1 MRYKKKKRQIVSAA
15 LAAMVAMQLCI
26 PSATF
31 AAVPTKKLKVIT
43 GFTEL
48 PEEVAHIQIPAD
60 AGENFEDYLNFPET
74 IEASV
79 VEYKNVNHQKN
90 NADRDKGAEDE
101 KAAADD
107 RDKKEDSEIAA
118 GSNAKK
124 ENLNEEET
132 PETETS
138 ENVPDS
144 NNEEE
149 TPETENSE
157 NMPDSNDEE
166 ETPETENSEN
176 MPDSNDEEE
185 TPETEN
191 SENVPDSNDEEEA
204 DKQEV
209 QEKDQQGTFLIA
221 TDSNGGDFLEDYEF
235 EDEEISEDIPVLT
248 DISVTWEPGE
258 NREDESGFY
267 YYLPVLPREYILAE
281 GVELPEIEVSMDGGI
296 ALLAS
301 TDTYNIANGGININS
316 NTLEQYNDATITG
329 SSTTNVIL
337 VSGVEA
343 TITISDLDIRIP
355 IDKNATTASNWIPAI
370 RLANGANLNLILEG
384 KNTLKGGDRCAAI
397 DVPEGCTLTISGEG
411 SLKATG
417 GGGAGIGASSMRK
430 GSLGTIEING
440 GNIEAYGSGMAAGI
454 GGGLEG
460 SIGTIVINGGTV
472 YAKGGYGNYSMDIQ
486 NVYGGAGIGGGA
498 YGCVDLIE
506 INGGNVTACGG
517 YATNAGRHPGAAIG
531 TGGGGAK
538 AIGEGKYKYGD
549 IEINGGTVSA
559 IAYHNEVY
567 AIGVAVKPGQALPEG
582 STLEGS
588 ISISNE
594 ATVNLNGG
602 DYFPKSENSGLKN
615 YTIQGTIADGRLT
628 ESSYP
633 VTISVGEITWD
644 AGTMKVSGYQGTLTA
659 SNYLKPLTAGT
670 PVMVKVTV
678 GENYVYQ
685 MAADV
690 DDGNATITLKTGI
703 PLYETRLKFVS
714 TSITSDQV
722 LQASDITIKQ
732 NGEQLINEE
741 GQSAAMVIPSMQIS
755 YDEANTGHLTVYLP
769 ENENKT
775 EISVTVPGLNDG
787 NPITVSGKT
796 ISTTTPN
803 EIEMFHDD
811 TVCSHEYYNAD
822 GFCEACGAYQ
832 EAKNWKGYYEIYN
845 AGQLFWFAKQFNESK
860 IPDNSNLKL
869 MKDIEI
875 PDGHDWTSIGNIS
888 NKSFK
893 GNIEGNYHVI
903 SGLRPANDGTSEWG
917 LVASI
922 KYGNVQ
928 NIGLVFEGDWTCG
941 LCRLT
946 VGDIKIQNCFVVGT
960 NFSYSCS
967 QGAVTK
973 NGTVTN
979 CLAVSGKL
987 EGTKYSNDHRATF
1000 TNCYETIKSDYS
1012 SPGITTIS
1020 EEKLK
1025 SGEIA
1030 YKLNGDRSDGTWG
1043 QVIGTEDY
1051 PHFRKY
1057 SKTVYYDSATQ
1068 TYSNNKAASITSAAV
1083 TDIKTT
1089 SDKKATAT
1097 LKATGTPGA
1106 EVKFFLT
1113 SGEDERT
1120 LTLDDMFSKGTLLT
1134 ESSSGKYE
1142 YPIQNLAPDKE
1153 YHVRLMIKKDG
1164 NLSLDVTY
1172 VNFQTEKVQQEAP
1185 KADDVSINYEQETLE
1200 NKASCDL
1207 EYAAS
1212 KDAQSWT
1219 MIRQGGMVR
1228 LTGLLD
1234 NIRESGVS
1242 VPFYIRRKASSTMS
1256 ASEAVYVADLQTQA
1270 IPEESNKPNIDYRKE
1285 EITIS
1290 SSLQYVIVN
1299 GTTTSPSWTSAKMGS
1314 GSGISITDIISSDHE
1329 SMVYYR
1335 YAASNTDEKFAG
1347 KPESI
1352 TILKRTAAPA
1362 AITEGEVDI
1371 TGTTITINRT
1381 SPENDIEYGYRD
1393 ADSDGAFTWIDGTE
1407 IQGLYPAHGYQVT
1420 SRIKAKENAFASERT
1435 EPLNVSTKD
1444 TLRIVGN
1451 GTQKWNAKGT
1461 YGVSLAQ
1468 IPVSLASGY
1477 GVYNGANQLVA
1488 GTWSWEPEN
1497 SSSASGIYPNVED
1510 NKAYTVKFTPTDSSA
1525 SYDRT
1530 LTDSVVPEIS
1540 KYPLQF
1546 SVAVEDKTYDG
1557 TTNADIS
1564 SVTFEGSVTLQKD
1577 KDYTVTASFDDASV
1591 GNGKNV
1597 TATVTLMGQAAKN
1610 YALKQSSFTTTGNIT
1625 KAAVPDFTKE
1635 TALTIVNDY
1644 ANIYTMALP
1653 VLPVPEAPKEYGTV
1667 TYGAPTVNLSSTYY
1681 TDGAKV
1687 ENGKLTLPIQKN
1699 DVETTGSVGT
1709 VTVVIKSTNYE
1720 DITLTVNVNATNK
1733 LVPTVTAPT
1742 VNTLTYN
1749 GAEQALVTA
1758 GKTTGGTMLY
1768 RLGDS
1773 EWSEQIPT
1781 AKNAGEYTVWYKVQG
1796 NAEYADVAEQSLPVT
1811 VAKRAVTV
1819 TALDKSAYTGSTAP
1833 DLSSPEA
1840 DKDYKVEGLVGADT
1854 LSGTVA
1860 LDYAQTPDMSKTG
1873 KTAINI
1879 TGTLSNDNYEITY
1892 ISGTLTVSKQSSSD
1906 GGSSSGGSGS
1916 GGGSSSGGS
1925 NGSGSNDNTNQP
1937 EDKPQARVTGET
1949 NPIQPDKTG
1958 NAAVDNSSVQS
1969 AIDKAKQDAK
1979 KNGTTENGIG
1989 VTVPI
1994 TPAAGQTSFNVTIKA
2009 QTLDLLVK
2017 ENVRQFTVATD
2028 HLVSVTIGL
2037 DTLKQLDTAYAGGD
2051 IILRA
2056 DKVDALRSTEAKATI
2071 GTRPTYDLSLV
2082 YLSGGK
2088 ETPIANLNGH
2098 TISVRLPYTPANGE
2112 QTGNLYAVYVDDA
2125 GKVEWI
2131 TKSSYNASLKAVVF
2145 ETGHFSVYGVG
2156 YKNPAPA
2163 FTDITGHWAADNIL
2177 FAASRGLLSG
2187 TSDTTFSPDTGMTR
2201 GMFVTALGRL
2211 AGINPDSYQTGKFTD
2226 VKADAYYAPY
2236 VNWAAQIGIVEGVTA
2251 TTFAPDTNINREQMA
2266 VIMKN
2271 YAAKLGYDLPQTLKA
2286 VTFADNTQI
2295 SSWAKDAVKSM
2306 QQAGIL
2312 AGKNENKFDPK
2323 GTATRAEVATVLRR
2337 FVEIVIDPQ
2346 AANGWQQNDSG
2357 QWNYYR
2363 NGESVKGWLSEDQKW
2378 YWLDK
2383 VTGIMFAG
2391 GWKQIDGKW
2400 YYFYA
2405 DGTMAVNTASDR

>member
-1 MRYKKKKRQIVSAA
+1 MRYKKKKWQIVSAA
-15 LAAMVAMQLCI
+15 LAAMIAMQLCI

-79 VEYKNVNHQKN
+79 VEYKNVDHQKN

-132 PETETS
+132 PETENS

-144 NNEEE
+144 NN
-149 TPETENSE
+149 
-157 NMPDSNDEE
+157 EE

-221 TDSNGGDFLEDYEF
+221 TDSNAGDFLEDYEF

-248 DISVTWEPGE
+248 DISVTWELDE

-301 TDTYNIANGGININS
+301 TGTYDIADGGIVINS
-316 NTLEQYNDATITG
+316 STLEQYNHATITG
-329 SSTTNVIL
+329 NSTTHVIQ

-343 TITISDLDIRIP
+343 TITISNLDIQIP
-355 IDKNATTASNWIPAI
+355 IDNNATTASNWIPAI
-370 RLANGANLNLILEG
+370 RLGDGAKLNLILEG
-384 KNTLKGGDRCAAI
+384 TNTLKGGDRCAAI

-417 GGGAGIGASSMRK
+417 GVGAGIGASSMRK
-430 GSLGTIEING
+430 GSLGRIEING

-460 SIGTIVINGGTV
+460 GIGTIVINGGTV
-472 YAKGGYGNYSMDIQ
+472 YAKGGYGNYPMDIK

-498 YGCVDLIE
+498 YGCVDRIE

-517 YATNAGRHPGAAIG
+517 YVTNAGRRPGAAIG

-538 AIGEGKYKYGD
+538 LVEGGYKYG
-549 IEINGGTVSA
+549 EIVIKGGTVSA

-567 AIGVAVKPGQALPEG
+567 AIGVAEKPSVDG
-582 STLEGS
+582 TLVGS
-588 ISISNE
+588 ISIRDQ
-594 ATVNLNGG
+594 AVVNLNGG

-615 YTIQGTIADGRLT
+615 YAIQGTIADVRFT
-628 ESSYP
+628 ESTYP
-633 VTISVGEITWD
+633 VTISVGGITWN
-644 AGTMKVSGYQGTLTA
+644 AGTMKVSDYQVTLQA
-659 SNYLKPLTAGT
+659 SNYLKPLTPGT
-670 PVMVKVTV
+670 PITVQVTV
-678 GENYVYQ
+678 GDYVYQ
-685 MAADV
+685 MEADVADV
-690 DDGNATITLKTGI
+690 DDKNATITLKAAT

-714 TSITSDQV
+714 TVITSDQI
-722 LQASDITIKQ
+722 LQATDITVKQ
-732 NGEQLINEE
+732 NDKPLSNQE

-769 ENENKT
+769 ENRNKT

-787 NPITVSGKT
+787 NPITKSGET
-796 ISTTTPN
+796 ISIKTPN
-803 EIEMFHDD
+803 EITMFQRD
-811 TVCSHEYYNAD
+811 TSCSHEHYNAD

-832 EAKNWKGYYEIYN
+832 EPKNWKGYYEIYN
-845 AGQLFWFAKQFNESK
+845 AGQLFWFAKQFNDGK
-860 IPDNSNLKL
+860 IPNTSNLKL
-869 MKDIEI
+869 MKDIKI
-875 PDGHDWTSIGNIS
+875 PDGYAWTSIGAIADG
-888 NKSFK
+888 KSFR
-893 GNIEGNYHVI
+893 GTIEGNYHVI
-903 SGLRPANDGTSEWG
+903 SGLRPANDGTSSKYG
-917 LVASI
+917 LVAWIRHGS
-922 KYGNVQ
+922 VQ
-928 NIGLVFEGDWTCG
+928 NIGLVLEGNWTCG
-941 LCRLT
+941 LCRNAYA
-946 VGDIKIQNCFVVGT
+946 INIQNCFVVGT
-960 NFSYSCS
+960 DFSDSCS
-967 QGAVTK
+967 E
-973 NGTVTN
+973 GTVTN

-987 EGTKYSNDHRATF
+987 EGNKYPNDYRATF
-1000 TNCYETIKSDYS
+1000 TNCYETKKSDYS

-1030 YKLNGDRSDGTWG
+1030 YKLNGEKSDGTWG

-1057 SKTVYYDSATQ
+1057 SKTVYYDPAAG

-1083 TDIKTT
+1083 TDIRTI
-1089 SDKKATAT
+1089 SDTKATAT

-1106 EVKFFLT
+1106 DVKFFLT

-1134 ESSSGKYE
+1134 ESSSGNYE
-1142 YPIQNLAPDKE
+1142 CIITDLAPDTE
-1153 YHVRLMIKKDG
+1153 YHVRLMIQKEGK
-1164 NLSLDVTY
+1164 LSLDVTY
-1172 VNFQTEKVQQEAP
+1172 VNFRTEKVRQEAP
-1185 KADDVSINYEQETLE
+1185 KAADVSINYEQETLE

-1219 MIRQGGMVR
+1219 TIRQGGKVR
-1228 LTGLLD
+1228 LTGLLN
-1234 NIRESGVS
+1234 NIRENGGS
-1242 VPFYIRRKASSTMS
+1242 VPVYIRKKASSSMS
-1256 ASEAVYVADLQTQA
+1256 ASEAVLVANLQTQA
-1270 IPEESNKPNIDYRKE
+1270 IPGESNKPNIDYRKE

-1299 GTTTSPSWTSAKMGS
+1299 GTNTSPNWTSAKMGS
-1314 GSGISITDIISSDHE
+1314 ESGISITDIISSDHE
-1329 SMVYYR
+1329 STVYYR
-1335 YAASNTDEKFAG
+1335 VAASNKDKKFAG

-1362 AITEGEVDI
+1362 AITKDEVTI

-1381 SPENDIEYGYRD
+1381 NPENDIEYGYRD

-1451 GTQKWNAKGT
+1451 GTPKWNAKGT
-1461 YGVSLAQ
+1461 YGVSLDK

-1477 GVYNGANQLVA
+1477 GVYNGANQPVA

-1497 SSSASGIYPNVED
+1497 SSSASGIYPNVKD
-1510 NKAYTVKFTPTDSSA
+1510 NKAYTVKFTPTDASA

-1540 KYPLQF
+1540 KYPLQL

-1610 YALKQSSFTTTGNIT
+1610 YALKQSSITTTGNIT
-1625 KAAVPDFTKE
+1625 KAAAPDFTKE
-1635 TALTIVNDY
+1635 TALTIVNDCEKT
-1644 ANIYTMALP
+1644 YTVTLPALP
-1653 VLPVPEAPKEYGTV
+1653 TLETPKEYGTV

-1681 TDGAKV
+1681 ADGAKV
-1687 ENGKLTLPIQKN
+1687 EDGKLILPIQKN
-1699 DVETTGSVGT
+1699 DVKTTGSVGT

-1742 VNTLTYN
+1742 ANALTYN

-1773 EWSEQIPT
+1773 KWSEQLPT

-1811 VAKRAVTV
+1811 VAKKAVTV
-1819 TALDKSAYTGSTAP
+1819 TALDQSAYTGSTAP
-1833 DLSSPEA
+1833 DLSSPKA

-1854 LSGTVA
+1854 LSGTVT
-1860 LDYAQTPDMSKTG
+1860 LTYAQTPDMSKTG
-1873 KTAINI
+1873 QTKINI
-1879 TGTLSNDNYEITY
+1879 TGTLSNANYAITY
-1892 ISGTLTVSKQSSSD
+1892 VPGTLTVSNQPS
-1906 GGSSSGGSGS
+1906 GGDSSSGGPDG

-1925 NGSGSNDNTNQP
+1925 NGSGNNDNTNQP
-1937 EDKPQARVTGET
+1937 EDKPQAPVTGET
-1949 NPIQPDKTG
+1949 KPIQPDKNG

-1979 KNGTTENGIG
+1979 KNGTTEKGIA

-1994 TPAAGQTSFNVTIKA
+1994 TSAAGQTSFNVTIKA

-2028 HLVSVTIGL
+2028 HLVSVNIGL
-2037 DTLKQLDTAYAGGD
+2037 DTLKQLDAASAGGD

-2056 DKVDALRSTEAKATI
+2056 NKVDALRSTEAKAAI
-2071 GTRPTYDLSLV
+2071 GTRPVYDLSLV

-2088 ETPIANLNGH
+2088 ETPITSLNGH
-2098 TISVRLPYTPANGE
+2098 TISVRLPYTAAKGE

-2131 TKSSYNASLKAVVF
+2131 TRSSYDASLKAVVF

-2163 FTDITGHWAADNIL
+2163 FTDIHNHWAADNIL

-2187 TSDTTFSPDTGMTR
+2187 TSDTTFSPGTGMTR

-2236 VNWAAQIGIVEGVTA
+2236 VNWAAQNGIMEGATA

-2266 VIMKN
+2266 VIMAN
-2271 YAAKLGYDLPQTLKA
+2271 YAKKLGYDLPKTLRA
-2286 VTFADNTQI
+2286 VTFADNAQI
-2295 SSWAKDAVKSM
+2295 SSWAKDAVKAM

-2312 AGKNENKFDPK
+2312 AGKANNRFDPK

-2337 FVEIVIDPQ
+2337 FVKIVIDPQ
-2346 AANGWQQNDSG
+2346 TANGWQQNDSG
-2357 QWNYYR
+2357 QWSYYR
-2363 NGESVKGWLSEDQKW
+2363 NGEPVKGLLSDDQKW

-2383 VTGIMFAG
+2383 TTGMMFAG
-2391 GWKQIDGKW
+2391 GWKQINGKW
-2400 YYFYA
+2400 YYFYT
-2405 DGTMAVNTASDR
+2405 DGTMAVNTTIDGYTIGSDGARK

>member
-1 MRYKKKKRQIVSAA
+1 MRYKKKKWQIVSAA
-15 LAAMVAMQLCI
+15 LAAMMAMQLCI

-31 AAVPTKKLKVIT
+31 AAVSTKKLKLIT

-107 RDKKEDSEIAA
+107 RDKKEDSEIAT

-124 ENLNEEET
+124 ENLN
-132 PETETS
+132 
-138 ENVPDS
+138 
-144 NNEEE
+144 
-149 TPETENSE
+149 
-157 NMPDSNDEE
+157 EE

-209 QEKDQQGTFLIA
+209 QEKDQQKDQQGTFLLA
-221 TDSNGGDFLEDYEF
+221 TDSNAGDFLEDYEF

-248 DISVTWEPGE
+248 DISVTWELDE

-267 YYLPVLPREYILAE
+267 YYLPVLPREYILAA

-301 TDTYNIANGGININS
+301 TGTYNIANGGIVINS
-316 NTLEQYNDATITG
+316 DTLEQYNDATITG

-384 KNTLKGGDRCAAI
+384 ENTLKGGDMCAAI

-417 GGGAGIGASSMRK
+417 GVGAGIGASSMRK
-430 GSLGTIEING
+430 GSLGKIEING
-440 GNIEAYGSGMAAGI
+440 GNIKAYGSGMAAGI
-454 GGGLEG
+454 GGSVEG
-460 SIGTIVINGGTV
+460 GIGTIVINGGTV
-472 YAKGGYGNYSMDIQ
+472 YAKGGHGSYPKDI
-486 NVYGGAGIGGGA
+486 NHVYGGAGIGGGA

-506 INGGNVTACGG
+506 INGGNVTAYGG
-517 YATNAGRHPGAAIG
+517 YVTNAGRHPGAAIG

-538 AIGEGKYKYGD
+538 PIGEDGYKYGD
-549 IEINGGTVSA
+549 IKINGGTVSA

-567 AIGVAVKPGQALPEG
+567 AIGVAEKPSVEG
-582 STLEGS
+582 TLVGS
-588 ISISNE
+588 ISISDQ
-594 ATVNLNGG
+594 AVVNLNGG
-602 DYFPKSENSGLKN
+602 DYFPKSENPGLKN
-615 YTIQGTIADGRLT
+615 YTIQGTIADVRFT
-628 ESSYP
+628 ESTYP
-633 VTISVGEITWD
+633 VTISVGEITWN
-644 AGTMKVSGYQGTLTA
+644 AGTMKVSDYQVTLKA
-659 SNYLKPLTAGT
+659 SNYLKPLTLGT
-670 PVMVKVTV
+670 PVTVQVTV
-678 GENYVYQ
+678 GDYVYQ
-685 MAADV
+685 MEADV
-690 DDGNATITLKTGI
+690 DDVDDKNATITLKAAT

-714 TSITSDQV
+714 TAITSDQI
-722 LQASDITIKQ
+722 LQAADITIKQ
-732 NGEQLINEE
+732 NGEPLSNQE

-769 ENENKT
+769 ENEGNT
-775 EISVTVPGLNDG
+775 EISVTVPGLNGG

-822 GFCEACGAYQ
+822 GFCEACDAYQ
-832 EAKNWKGYYEIYN
+832 KAIKSGEYYEIYN
-845 AGQLFWFAKQFNESK
+845 AGQLFWFAKQFNDDTNFNK
-860 IPDNSNLKL
+860 KSNLKL
-869 MKDIEI
+869 MKDIKI
-875 PDGHDWTSIGNIS
+875 PAGYDWTSIRD
-888 NKSFK
+888 KSGTRSFE
-893 GNIEGNYHVI
+893 GTIEGNYHVI
-903 SGLRPANDGTSEWG
+903 SGLRPAKDDTNKWG
-917 LVASI
+917 LVGRIQHGS
-922 KYGNVQ
+922 VQ

-941 LCRLT
+941 LCRT
-946 VGDIKIQNCFVVGT
+946 AMYDVKIQNCFVVGT
-960 NFSYSCS
+960 DFLYSS
-967 QGAVTK
+967 SNGAATK
-973 NGTVTN
+973 GTVTN

-987 EGTKYSNDHRATF
+987 EGTKRPIDRRTTF
-1000 TNCYETIKSDYS
+1000 TNCYETTQGDFS
-1012 SPGITTIS
+1012 SLGGITTIS
-1020 EEKLK
+1020 KEKLK

-1030 YKLNGDRSDGTWG
+1030 YKLNGEKSDGTWG

-1057 SKTVYYDSATQ
+1057 SKTVYYDPATQ
-1068 TYSNNKAASITSAAV
+1068 TYSNNNAASITSATV
-1083 TDIKTT
+1083 TDIKT
-1089 SDKKATAT
+1089 SPEKKATAT

-1120 LTLDDMFSKGTLLT
+1120 LEDMFSNGTSLQ
-1134 ESSSGKYE
+1134 ESSSGNYE
-1142 YPIQNLAPDKE
+1142 YIIQDLAPDTE
-1153 YHVRLMIKKDG
+1153 YHVRLMIKKEG
-1164 NLSLDVTY
+1164 KLSLDVTY

-1185 KADDVSINYEQETLE
+1185 KAADVSINYEQETLE
-1200 NKASCDL
+1200 NKASFDL

-1219 MIRQGGMVR
+1219 TIRQGCMVR
-1228 LTGLLD
+1228 LTSLLD
-1234 NIRESGVS
+1234 NIRESGGS
-1242 VPFYIRRKASSTMS
+1242 VPLYIRKKASSSMS
-1256 ASEAVYVADLQTQA
+1256 ASEAVFVADLQRQE

-1299 GTTTSPSWTSAKMGS
+1299 GTNTSPSWTSAKMGS

-1329 SMVYYR
+1329 STVYYR
-1335 YAASNTDEKFAG
+1335 YAASNTDKKFAG

-1352 TILKRTAAPA
+1352 KILKRTAAPA
-1362 AITEGEVDI
+1362 AIIEDEVTI

-1381 SPENDIEYGYRD
+1381 NPENDIEYGYRD

-1435 EPLNVSTKD
+1435 APLHVSTKD

-1451 GTQKWNAKGT
+1451 GTQKWDAKGT

-1477 GVYNGANQLVA
+1477 GVYNGANQPVA

-1540 KYPLQF
+1540 KYPLNF

-1557 TTNADIS
+1557 TTNAGIS

-1577 KDYTVTASFDDASV
+1577 KDYTVTANFDDASV

-1610 YALKQSSFTTTGNIT
+1610 YALKQSSFTTTGSIT

-1653 VLPVPEAPKEYGTV
+1653 ALPVPEAPKEYGTV
-1667 TYGAPTVNLSSTYY
+1667 TYGAPTVNLSSNYY
-1681 TDGAKV
+1681 ADGAKV

-1796 NAEYADVAEQSLPVT
+1796 NAEYADVAEQNVTVT
-1811 VAKRAVTV
+1811 VAKKAVTV

-1854 LSGTVA
+1854 LSGTVT
-1860 LDYAQTPDMSKTG
+1860 LDYAQTLDMSKTG

-1879 TGTLSNDNYEITY
+1879 TGTLSNDNYAITY
-1892 ISGTLTVSKQSSSD
+1892 VSGTLTVSKQSSSD

-1925 NGSGSNDNTNQP
+1925 NGSGSKDNTNQP
-1937 EDKPQARVTGET
+1937 EAPVTGET
-1949 NPIQPDKTG
+1949 KPIQPDKNG

-2028 HLVSVTIGL
+2028 HLVSVNIGL

-2056 DKVDALRSTEAKATI
+2056 DKVDALRSTEAQATI

-2082 YLSGGK
+2082 CLSGGK

-2156 YKNPAPA
+2156 YKTFVPA

-2211 AGINPDSYQTGKFTD
+2211 AGINPDSYQTGKFID

-2236 VNWAAQIGIVEGVTA
+2236 VNWAAQTGIVEGVTA

-2286 VTFADNTQI
+2286 VTFADNIQN

-2391 GWKQIDGKW
+2391 DWKQIDGKW

>member
-1 MRYKKKKRQIVSAA
+1 MRYKKKKWQIVSAA
-15 LAAMVAMQLCI
+15 LAAMMAMQLCI

-31 AAVPTKKLKVIT
+31 AAVSTKKLKLIT

-107 RDKKEDSEIAA
+107 RDKKEDSEIAT

-124 ENLNEEET
+124 ENLN
-132 PETETS
+132 
-138 ENVPDS
+138 
-144 NNEEE
+144 
-149 TPETENSE
+149 
-157 NMPDSNDEE
+157 
-166 ETPETENSEN
+166 
-176 MPDSNDEEE
+176 EEE

-209 QEKDQQGTFLIA
+209 QEKDQQKDQQGTFLIA
-221 TDSNGGDFLEDYEF
+221 TDSNAGDFLEDYEF

-248 DISVTWEPGE
+248 DISVTWELDE

-267 YYLPVLPREYILAE
+267 YYLPVLPREYILAA

-301 TDTYNIANGGININS
+301 TGTYNIANGGIVINS
-316 NTLEQYNDATITG
+316 DTLEQYNDATITG

-384 KNTLKGGDRCAAI
+384 ENTLKGGDMCAAI

-417 GGGAGIGASSMRK
+417 GVGAGIGASSMRK
-430 GSLGTIEING
+430 GSLGKIEING
-440 GNIEAYGSGMAAGI
+440 GNIKAYGSGMAAGI
-454 GGGLEG
+454 GGSVEG
-460 SIGTIVINGGTV
+460 GIGTIVINGGTV
-472 YAKGGYGNYSMDIQ
+472 YAKGGHGSYPKDI
-486 NVYGGAGIGGGA
+486 NHVYGGAGIGGGA

-506 INGGNVTACGG
+506 INGGNVTAYGG
-517 YATNAGRHPGAAIG
+517 YVTNAGRHPGAAIG

-538 AIGEGKYKYGD
+538 PIGEDGYKYGD
-549 IEINGGTVSA
+549 IKINGGTVSA

-567 AIGVAVKPGQALPEG
+567 AIGVAEKPSVEG
-582 STLEGS
+582 TLVGS
-588 ISISNE
+588 ISISDQ
-594 ATVNLNGG
+594 AVVNLNGG
-602 DYFPKSENSGLKN
+602 DYFPKSENPGLKN
-615 YTIQGTIADGRLT
+615 YTIQGTIADVRFT
-628 ESSYP
+628 ESTYP
-633 VTISVGEITWD
+633 VTISVGEITWN
-644 AGTMKVSGYQGTLTA
+644 AGTMKVSDYQVTLKA
-659 SNYLKPLTAGT
+659 SNYLKPLTLGT
-670 PVMVKVTV
+670 PVTVQVTV
-678 GENYVYQ
+678 GDYVYQ
-685 MAADV
+685 MEADV
-690 DDGNATITLKTGI
+690 DDVDDKNATITLKAAT

-714 TSITSDQV
+714 TVITSDQI
-722 LQASDITIKQ
+722 LQATDITVKQ
-732 NGEQLINEE
+732 NDKPLSNQE

-769 ENENKT
+769 ENEGNT
-775 EISVTVPGLNDG
+775 EISVTVPGLNGG

-822 GFCEACGAYQ
+822 GFCEACDAYQ
-832 EAKNWKGYYEIYN
+832 KAIKSGEYYEIYN
-845 AGQLFWFAKQFNESK
+845 AGQLFWFAKQFNDDK
-860 IPDNSNLKL
+860 NFNKKSNLKL
-869 MKDIEI
+869 MKDIKI
-875 PDGHDWTSIGNIS
+875 PAGYDWTSIRD
-888 NKSFK
+888 KSGTRSFE
-893 GNIEGNYHVI
+893 GTIEGNYHVI
-903 SGLRPANDGTSEWG
+903 SGLRPAKDDTNKWG
-917 LVASI
+917 LVGRIQHGS
-922 KYGNVQ
+922 VQ

-941 LCRLT
+941 LCRT
-946 VGDIKIQNCFVVGT
+946 AMYDVKIQNCFVVGT
-960 NFSYSCS
+960 DFLYSS
-967 QGAVTK
+967 SNGAATK
-973 NGTVTN
+973 GTVTN

-987 EGTKYSNDHRATF
+987 EGTKRPNDRRTTF
-1000 TNCYETIKSDYS
+1000 TNCYETTQGDFS
-1012 SPGITTIS
+1012 SLGGITTIS

-1030 YKLNGDRSDGTWG
+1030 YKLNGEKSDGTWG

-1057 SKTVYYDSATQ
+1057 SKTVYYDPATQ
-1068 TYSNNKAASITSAAV
+1068 TYSNNNAASITSATV
-1083 TDIKTT
+1083 TDIKT
-1089 SDKKATAT
+1089 SPEKKATAT

-1120 LTLDDMFSKGTLLT
+1120 LEDMFSNGTSLQ
-1134 ESSSGKYE
+1134 ESSSGNYE
-1142 YPIQNLAPDKE
+1142 YIIQDLAPDTE
-1153 YHVRLMIKKDG
+1153 YHVRLMIKKEG
-1164 NLSLDVTY
+1164 KLSLDVTY

-1185 KADDVSINYEQETLE
+1185 KAADVSINYEQETLE
-1200 NKASCDL
+1200 NKASFDL

-1219 MIRQGGMVR
+1219 TIRQGCMVR
-1228 LTGLLD
+1228 LTSLLD
-1234 NIRESGVS
+1234 NIRESGGS
-1242 VPFYIRRKASSTMS
+1242 VPLYIRKKASSSMS
-1256 ASEAVYVADLQTQA
+1256 ASEAVFVADLQRQE

-1299 GTTTSPSWTSAKMGS
+1299 GTNTSPSWTSAKMGS

-1329 SMVYYR
+1329 STVYYR
-1335 YAASNTDEKFAG
+1335 YAASNTDKKFAG

-1352 TILKRTAAPA
+1352 KILKRTAAPA
-1362 AITEGEVDI
+1362 AIIEDEVTI

-1381 SPENDIEYGYRD
+1381 NPENDIEYGYRD

-1407 IQGLYPAHGYQVT
+1407 IQGLYPAHGYQIT

-1435 EPLNVSTKD
+1435 APLNVSTKD

-1451 GTQKWNAKGT
+1451 GTQKWDAKGT

-1477 GVYNGANQLVA
+1477 GVYNGANQPVA

-1540 KYPLQF
+1540 KYPLNF

-1557 TTNADIS
+1557 TTNAGIS

-1577 KDYTVTASFDDASV
+1577 KDYTVTANFDDASV

-1610 YALKQSSFTTTGNIT
+1610 YALKQSSFTTTGSIT

-1644 ANIYTMALP
+1644 ANTYTMALP
-1653 VLPVPEAPKEYGTV
+1653 ALPVPEAPKEYGTV
-1667 TYGAPTVNLSSTYY
+1667 TYGAPTVNLSSNYY
-1681 TDGAKV
+1681 ADGAKV
-1687 ENGKLTLPIQKN
+1687 EDGKLTLPIQKN
-1699 DVETTGSVGT
+1699 DVKTTGSVGT

-1796 NAEYADVAEQSLPVT
+1796 NAEYADVAEQNVT
-1811 VAKRAVTV
+1811 VIVAKKSVTV

-1854 LSGTVA
+1854 LSGTVT

-1879 TGTLSNDNYEITY
+1879 TGTLSNDNYAITY
-1892 ISGTLTVSKQSSSD
+1892 VSGTLTVSKQSSSD

-1925 NGSGSNDNTNQP
+1925 NGSGNNDNTNQP
-1937 EDKPQARVTGET
+1937 EDKPQAPVTGET
-1949 NPIQPDKTG
+1949 KPIQSDKNG

-1994 TPAAGQTSFNVTIKA
+1994 TPAADQTSFNVTIKA

-2028 HLVSVTIGL
+2028 HLVSVNIGL

-2056 DKVDALRSTEAKATI
+2056 DKVDALRSTEAKAAI

-2098 TISVRLPYTPANGE
+2098 TISVRLPYTPAKGE

-2145 ETGHFSVYGVG
+2145 ETSHFSVYGVG
-2156 YKNPAPA
+2156 YKTFVPA

-2236 VNWAAQIGIVEGVTA
+2236 VNWAAQTGIVEGVTA

-2312 AGKNENKFDPK
+2312 AGKVNNRFDPK

-2391 GWKQIDGKW
+2391 DWKQIDGKW

>member
-1 MRYKKKKRQIVSAA
+1 M
-15 LAAMVAMQLCI
+15 
-26 PSATF
+26 
-31 AAVPTKKLKVIT
+31 
-43 GFTEL
+43 
-48 PEEVAHIQIPAD
+48 
-60 AGENFEDYLNFPET
+60 
-74 IEASV
+74 
-79 VEYKNVNHQKN
+79 
-90 NADRDKGAEDE
+90 
-101 KAAADD
+101 
-107 RDKKEDSEIAA
+107 
-118 GSNAKK
+118 
-124 ENLNEEET
+124 
-132 PETETS
+132 
-138 ENVPDS
+138 
-144 NNEEE
+144 
-149 TPETENSE
+149 
-157 NMPDSNDEE
+157 
-166 ETPETENSEN
+166 
-176 MPDSNDEEE
+176 
-185 TPETEN
+185 
-191 SENVPDSNDEEEA
+191 
-204 DKQEV
+204 
-209 QEKDQQGTFLIA
+209 
-221 TDSNGGDFLEDYEF
+221 
-235 EDEEISEDIPVLT
+235 LT
-248 DISVTWEPGE
+248 DISVTWELDE

-301 TDTYNIANGGININS
+301 TDTYNIADGGIVINS

-329 SSTTNVIL
+329 NSTTHVIQ

-343 TITISDLDIRIP
+343 TITISNLDIQIP
-355 IDKNATTASNWIPAI
+355 IDNNATTASNWIPAI
-370 RLANGANLNLILEG
+370 RLGDGAKLNLILEG
-384 KNTLKGGDRCAAI
+384 TNTLKGGDRCAAI

-417 GGGAGIGASSMRK
+417 GVGAGIGASSMRK

-440 GNIEAYGSGMAAGI
+440 GNIEAYGSGIAAGI

-460 SIGTIVINGGTV
+460 GIGTIVINGGTV
-472 YAKGGYGNYSMDIQ
+472 YAKGGHGNYSMDIK

-498 YGCVDLIE
+498 YGCVDRIE

-517 YATNAGRHPGAAIG
+517 YVTNAGRHPGAAIG

-538 AIGEGKYKYGD
+538 PIGEGRYKYGD
-549 IEINGGTVSA
+549 IVINGGTVSA
-559 IAYHNEVY
+559 IAYNNEVY
-567 AIGVAVKPGQALPEG
+567 AIGVAEKPRVDG
-582 STLEGS
+582 TLVGS
-588 ISISNE
+588 ISISDQ
-594 ATVNLNGG
+594 AVVNLNGG

-615 YTIQGTIADGRLT
+615 YAIQGTIADVRFT
-628 ESSYP
+628 ESTYP
-633 VTISVGEITWD
+633 VTISVGGITWN
-644 AGTMKVSGYQGTLTA
+644 AGTMKVSDYQGTLKA
-659 SNYLKPLTAGT
+659 SNYLKPLTPGT
-670 PVMVKVTV
+670 PVTVTVTV
-678 GENYVYQ
+678 GDYVYR
-685 MAADV
+685 MEADV
-690 DDGNATITLKTGI
+690 ADIDDKNATITLKAAA
-703 PLYETRLKFVS
+703 PLYETRLKFIS
-714 TSITSDQV
+714 TAITSDQI
-722 LQASDITIKQ
+722 LQATDITVKQ
-732 NGEQLINEE
+732 NGEPLSNQE

-755 YDEANTGHLTVYLP
+755 YDEVNTGHLTVYLP
-769 ENENKT
+769 ENKNKT

-787 NPITVSGKT
+787 NPITKSGET
-796 ISTTTPN
+796 ISTTPN
-803 EIEMFHDD
+803 EIVMFQRD
-811 TVCSHEYYNAD
+811 TSCSHEHYNAD

-832 EAKNWKGYYEIYN
+832 EPKNWKGYYEIYN
-845 AGQLFWFAKQFNESK
+845 AGQLFWFAKQFNDGK

-875 PDGHDWTSIGNIS
+875 QDGHDWTSIGNIS
-888 NKSFK
+888 NKSFR
-893 GNIEGNYHVI
+893 GTIEGNYHVI
-903 SGLRPANDGTSEWG
+903 SGLRPANDGTSSKYG
-917 LVASI
+917 LVATI

-928 NIGLVFEGDWTCG
+928 NIGLVFEGNWTCG

-960 NFSYSCS
+960 NFSDSCS
-967 QGAVTK
+967 QGTVTK

-1000 TNCYETIKSDYS
+1000 TNCYETKKSDYS

-1057 SKTVYYDSATQ
+1057 SKTVYYDQATQ
-1068 TYSNNKAASITSAAV
+1068 TYSNNNAASITSAAV
-1083 TDIKTT
+1083 TDIKTI
-1089 SDKKATAT
+1089 SDTKATAT

-1106 EVKFFLT
+1106 EVKFFLP
-1113 SGEDERT
+1113 SGEDEQT

-1134 ESSSGKYE
+1134 ESSSGNYE
-1142 YPIQNLAPDKE
+1142 CTITDLAPDTE

-1164 NLSLDVTY
+1164 KLSLDVTY
-1172 VNFQTEKVQQEAP
+1172 VNFQTEKMRQEAP
-1185 KADDVSINYEQETLE
+1185 KAADVSINYEQETLE

-1219 MIRQGGMVR
+1219 TIRQGAKVR

-1234 NIRESGVS
+1234 NIRENGGS
-1242 VPFYIRRKASSTMS
+1242 VPVYIRKKASSSMS
-1256 ASEAVYVADLQTQA
+1256 ASEAVLVADLQTQA
-1270 IPEESNKPNIDYRKE
+1270 IPGESNKPNIDYGKE
-1285 EITIS
+1285 KITIS

-1299 GTTTSPSWTSAKMGS
+1299 GTNTSPNWTSAKMGS
-1314 GSGISITDIISSDHE
+1314 ESGISITDIISSDHE
-1329 SMVYYR
+1329 STVYYR
-1335 YAASNTDEKFAG
+1335 YAASNKDKKFAG
-1347 KPESI
+1347 KPKSI

-1362 AITEGEVDI
+1362 AITKDEVDI

-1381 SPENDIEYGYRD
+1381 NPENDIEYGYRD
-1393 ADSDGAFTWIDGTE
+1393 ADSDGAFTWIDGTK

-1420 SRIKAKENAFASERT
+1420 GRIKAKENAFASERT
-1435 EPLNVSTKD
+1435 EPLHVSTKD

-1451 GTQKWNAKGT
+1451 GTQKWDAKGT

-1497 SSSASGIYPNVED
+1497 SSPASGIYPNVKD
-1510 NKAYTVKFTPTDSSA
+1510 NKAYTVKFTPTDASA

-1540 KYPLQF
+1540 KYPLKF
-1546 SVAVEDKTYDG
+1546 SVAVKDKTYDG

-1564 SVTFEGSVTLQKD
+1564 SVTFDNVNLNRGTDYNVT
-1577 KDYTVTASFDDASV
+1577 TRFDDASV
-1591 GNGKNV
+1591 GNNKRI
-1597 TATVTLMGQAAKN
+1597 TATVTLMEQTAKN
-1610 YALKQSSFTTTGNIT
+1610 YALEKSSFTTTGNIT
-1625 KAAVPDFTKE
+1625 KAAAPDFTKE
-1635 TALTIVNDY
+1635 TALTIVNGHEKT
-1644 ANIYTMALP
+1644 YTVTLPTLP
-1653 VLPVPEAPKEYGTV
+1653 VLETPKEYGAV
-1667 TYGAPTVNLSSTYY
+1667 TYGAPTVNLPSTYY
-1681 TDGAKV
+1681 ADGAKV
-1687 ENGKLTLPIQKN
+1687 EDGKLILPIQKN
-1699 DVETTGSVGT
+1699 DVKTTGSVGT

-1742 VNTLTYN
+1742 ANALTYN

-1773 EWSEQIPT
+1773 KWSEQLPT

-1811 VAKRAVTV
+1811 VAKKAVTV
-1819 TALDKSAYTGSTAP
+1819 TALDQSAYTGSTAP

-1854 LSGTVA
+1854 LSGTVT
-1860 LDYAQTPDMSKTG
+1860 LTYAQTPDMSKTG
-1873 KTAINI
+1873 QTKINI
-1879 TGTLSNDNYEITY
+1879 TGTLSNDNYAITY
-1892 ISGTLTVSKQSSSD
+1892 VPGTLTVSNQPS
-1906 GGSSSGGSGS
+1906 GGDSSSGGPDG

-1925 NGSGSNDNTNQP
+1925 NGSGNNDNTNQP
-1937 EDKPQARVTGET
+1937 EDKPQAPVTGET
-1949 NPIQPDKTG
+1949 KPIQPDKNG

-1979 KNGTTENGIG
+1979 KNGTTEKGIA

-1994 TPAAGQTSFNVTIKA
+1994 TSAAGQTSFNVTIKA

-2028 HLVSVTIGL
+2028 HLVSVNIGL
-2037 DTLKQLDTAYAGGD
+2037 DTLKQLDAASAGGD

-2056 DKVDALRSTEAKATI
+2056 NKVDALRSTEAKAAI
-2071 GTRPTYDLSLV
+2071 GTRPVYDLSLV

-2088 ETPIANLNGH
+2088 ETPITSLNGH
-2098 TISVRLPYTPANGE
+2098 TISVRLPYTAAKGE

-2131 TKSSYNASLKAVVF
+2131 TRSSYDASLKAVVF

-2163 FTDITGHWAADNIL
+2163 FTDIHNHWAADNIL

-2187 TSDTTFSPDTGMTR
+2187 TSDTTFSPGTGMTR

-2236 VNWAAQIGIVEGVTA
+2236 VNWAAQNGIMEGATA

-2266 VIMKN
+2266 VIMAN
-2271 YAAKLGYDLPQTLKA
+2271 YAKKLGYDLPKTLRA
-2286 VTFADNTQI
+2286 VTFADNAQI
-2295 SSWAKDAVKSM
+2295 SSWAKDAVKAM

-2312 AGKNENKFDPK
+2312 AGKANNRFDPK

-2337 FVEIVIDPQ
+2337 FVKIVIDPQ
-2346 AANGWQQNDSG
+2346 TANGWQQNDSG
-2357 QWNYYR
+2357 QWSYYR
-2363 NGESVKGWLSEDQKW
+2363 NGEPVKGLLSDDQKW

-2383 VTGIMFAG
+2383 TTGMMFAG
-2391 GWKQIDGKW
+2391 GWKQINGKW
-2400 YYFYA
+2400 YYFYT
-2405 DGTMAVNTASDR
+2405 DGTMAVNTTIDGYTIGSDGARK